1 VRIVGVSFN
10 KPARNLAWSQS
21 QAFPFEL
28 WSDEARDLALYY
40 GAATSR
46 KAFAPSRITV
56 LLDGTGTLLLRYDDV
71 SVGTHPG
78 DVLED
83 CRALF
88 GTPPATP

>member
-10 KPARNLAWSQS
+10 RPAKNLAWSTS
-21 QAFPFEL
+21 QAFPYEL

-40 GAATSR
+40 GAASGRRT
-46 KAFAPSRITV
+46 FAPSRITV
-56 LLDGTGTLLLRYDDV
+56 LLDARGDLLLRYDDV
-71 SVGTHPG
+71 SVGTHPA

-88 GTPPATP
+88 GTPPVP